1 MIDGH
6 VVFYFNQRPPR
17 ERRQS
22 LCVARIPGCNSTFL
36 WALFVLIGCQPAAP
50 TVAPTTQTKKH
61 EPPKSSEKIARQ
73 TESKKVAKP
82 ADSGTKFHF
91 RDATAEWGL
100 KFTRFDDM
108 RGDNLIQELLGGGA
122 ALIDFDRDGRLD
134 LFLTQGCRLPLR
146 EKTAEHSNELFRNT
160 GHVDRVTINAG
171 LIAHGYYTGCAAAD
185 FNDDGFPDL
194 YLTAYGPSSLWQNN
208 GDGTFVEVTASSHSS
223 VNKWSTSSAW
233 SDYNGDGYIDLFV
246 GTYADAPD
254 DPPLICKEP
263 LSPTGTKS
271 CSPIL
276 FTAQDDFLFV
286 NDGQGG
292 FIDVTS
298 EAGINGRDG
307 RAQGVLATDLTGDGM
322 CDIFVAND
330 TTPCFLY
337 VNDTRNREQKTISG
351 TDLLLP
357 QFKESGIEYGVALN
371 GDGKAT
377 AAMGIGHGDYD
388 RDGWLDLH
396 ITNFYLEPNTLFR
409 NLNGTGFVDMSSP
422 SRLGPPSRNTL
433 AWGNEF
439 FDIDHDGWLDLFV
452 STGHIEDRPW
462 SKDEPYRMHPH
473 LFRNDRNGRFTDV
486 AADAGPY
493 FKSTWVGRGLAVG
506 DLDRDGDL
514 DVVLALQ
521 LDPSVL
527 LLNETPT
534 SGTSVI
540 VKPVGRDQSPRS
552 GIGTRISAIGV
563 APILK
568 RDLAGGGSFLSTS
581 AEEIHLG
588 LSDRTEFEQLEITW
602 PDGQID
608 RWPHVTA
615 GYYVAIQGQSLVRV
629 TFESP

>member
-1 MIDGH
+1 MIDDH
-6 VVFYFNQRPPR
+6 FEHRCNQITLRLRRHSCVVT
-17 ERRQS
+17 RRLS
-22 LCVARIPGCNSTFL
+22 CRNTVLCTLLVF
-36 WALFVLIGCQPAAP
+36 IGCQPAAP
-50 TVAPTTQTKKH
+50 NTAPVTQPKKN
-61 EPPKSSEKIARQ
+61 EPVKSSEKTVQQPEPR
-73 TESKKVAKP
+73 KVVKP
-82 ADSGTKFHF
+82 IDSGTKFHF
-91 RDATAEWGL
+91 RDATVEWGL

-146 EKTAEHSNELFRNT
+146 EKTTEYSNELFRNT
-160 GHVDRVTINAG
+160 GHVERVTINAG
-171 LIAHGYYTGCAAAD
+171 VVAHGYYTGCAVAD
-185 FNDDGFPDL
+185 FNEDGFPDL

-208 GDGTFVEVTASSHSS
+208 GDGTFVEITALSHSS

-233 SDYNGDGYIDLFV
+233 SDFNGDGYIDLFV

-276 FTAQDDFLFV
+276 FTPQDDFLFV

-307 RAQGVLATDLTGDGM
+307 RAQGVLATDFTGDGM
-322 CDIFVAND
+322 IDVFVAND

-337 VNDTRNREQKTISG
+337 VNETRKREQKTISG
-351 TDLLLP
+351 TDLVLP
-357 QFKESGIEYGVALN
+357 QFEERGIEYGVALN

-409 NLNGTGFVDMSSP
+409 NLNGVGFVDMSSP

-439 FDIDHDGWLDLFV
+439 LDIDHDGWLDLFV

-473 LFRNDRNGRFTDV
+473 LFRNDRNGRFTDI

-514 DVVLALQ
+514 DVVLAQQ
-521 LDPSVL
+521 LDPSVI
-527 LLNETPT
+527 LLNETPA

-540 VKPVGRDQSPRS
+540 IKPVGRDRSPRS
-552 GIGTRISAIGV
+552 GIGTRITAIGV
-563 APILK
+563 TPILK

-588 LSDRTEFEQLEITW
+588 LNDLAEFEQLEITW
-602 PDGQID
+602 ADGQID
-608 RWPHVTA
+608 SWPHVTA
-615 GYYVAIQGQSLVRV
+615 GYYVAIQGKSLVRV
-629 TFESP
+629 TLESH